1 MLTTAELTALAK
13 QTAQIVRAA
22 TEPLLKRIAELES
35 RQPEKGEKGD
45 PGSKGDPGKDGSD
58 GRQGERGEKGEP
70 GPAPDESTI
79 REAVVAYVRQNPP
92 APGPKGEPGERGPP
106 GEQGEKGLDGK
117 NGLDGAN
124 AEIDY
129 DQVVKALE
137 EIHERFTAKF
147 LLEFERRGNDAI
159 QRAIDKLPVPKDG
172 RDGVDGK
179 DGTNGRDGLGFED
192 VEFSYDGERTVTAK
206 FVRGGS
212 ILKEIPWRFPVVID
226 RGYWRK
232 GFQAQKGDACTHD
245 GHWWIA
251 LKDTGSEPTINAKD
265 DWRIGARKGR
275 DGNPAPTKV

>member
-22 TEPLLKRIAELES
+22 TEPLLKRIAELEG
-35 RQPEKGEKGD
+35 RTPEKGEKGD
-45 PGSKGDPGKDGSD
+45 PGPKGDQGKDGAE
-58 GRQGERGEKGEP
+58 GRQGERGEKGER
-70 GPAPDESTI
+70 GPAPDESAV

-92 APGPKGEPGERGPP
+92 APGPKGDPGERGP
-106 GEQGEKGLDGK
+106 QGEKGLDGRD
-117 NGLDGAN
+117 GQDGAN

-129 DQVVKALE
+129 DQVVRALE
-137 EIHERFTAKF
+137 EIHERFTAKYM
-147 LLEFERRGNDAI
+147 LDLERRGSDAI

-179 DGTNGRDGLGFED
+179 DGANGRDGLGFED

-226 RGYWRK
+226 RGYWKK
-232 GFQAQKGDACTHD
+232 GFRAQKGDACTHD

-251 LKDTGSEPTINAKD
+251 LKDTSVEPKIGAEE
-265 DWRIGARKGR
+265 DWRVGARKGR
-275 DGNPAPTKV
+275 DGESKPVKL